1 MTPPLPLDRLRR
13 GSWPGQMP
21 SVHRQ
26 RDGGAPKKESSNT
39 GLPNEDQASTVTI
52 AARSPSLEQVL
63 LSTVNHATTRKA
75 GGDADADDDDERS
88 ADEPPTSWSFAARQ
102 RYECARIARVFRFAR
117 HRIRQ
122 ELRGLALD
130 HGERLLGAVARKLVP
145 VPEEKGTGA
154 TAADGVLPGRAAVG
168 ERKQRER
175 PGAGHGRFDSPVG
188 EGEREQAEGPA
199 TQRKQP
205 GQPGVGDQEQGGK
218 EEDDHDDNDHDD
230 DDHAIRHQV
239 VRRRRN
245 LRHEARPYDAW
256 NMRWALAVDEG
267 DMADLPTLALEPSL
281 LEEAIGH
288 GSEAGAEEGA
298 DLVVTWRK
306 AFREAVISTGGKR
319 DSLAPNR
326 CETVPRLWRAFVKT
340 HPRAT
345 WCLAFLSVQ
354 GKP

>member
-1 MTPPLPLDRLRR
+1 M
-13 GSWPGQMP
+13 Q
-21 SVHRQ
+21 SVHRP
-26 RDGGAPKKESSNT
+26 RDGGSPNKESSNT
-39 GLPNEDQASTVTI
+39 GLPSEDQASSVAI
-52 AARSPSLEQVL
+52 AAHRPSLEQVL
-63 LSTVNHATTRKA
+63 LSTVNQATSRKA
-75 GGDADADDDDERS
+75 GGDINDDDDERS
-88 ADEPPTSWSFAARQ
+88 AAEPPTSWSFAARQ

-130 HGERLLGAVARKLVP
+130 HGERLLGAVSRRLVA
-145 VPEEKGTGA
+145 VPEERGTGA
-154 TAADGVLPGRAAVG
+154 ANADGIVRGRAAAG
-168 ERKQRER
+168 EQTQREQ
-175 PGAGHGRFDSPVG
+175 PSAGHGGFDSRG
-188 EGEREQAEGPA
+188 GERGQKQAEGPA

-205 GQPGVGDQEQGGK
+205 RQPGVCDQEQGGQ
-218 EEDDHDDNDHDD
+218 EDD
-230 DDHAIRHQV
+230 DDDCDDDADIIRHQV

-267 DMADLPTLALEPSL
+267 DMADLSTLALEASL
-281 LEEAIGH
+281 LEEATGD

-306 AFREAVISTGGKR
+306 AFREAVTSTGGKR
-319 DSLAPNR
+319 DSLAPSR
-326 CETVPRLWRAFVKT
+326 CETVPRLGRAFVNT

-345 WCLAFLSVQ
+345 CRLAFLWVQ